1 VPSLDWYNCP
11 IVIPYYGGKYELS
24 KVLVPLI
31 PHHKRYIEVFAG
43 GLSMFFRKHKVEWN
57 VLNDIDNNIVNLY
70 MCVIKKHDELV
81 ENLFWLP
88 KSRKL
93 FLDFREEIKEN
104 KKIEIPDPI
113 QAAKYFYCIRYSFN
127 KLVHTPF
134 SMNKDMNKDWDKEFK
149 YSKRFLGNA
158 TIENLDFE
166 TLFSKYIPREGD
178 FWYLDPPYFIATEKG
193 NYYMNNFSVEDHFRL
208 KGCVD
213 KIDEYGGKFMISYDY
228 RQEVRDLYSK
238 YNLQTINLK
247 YSGATHDARKTE
259 RKEYIVMNYEPV
271 SQVEMFKEKKNEQK
285 RR

>member
-1 VPSLDWYNCP
+1 MPSLDWYNCP
-11 IVIPYYGGKYELS
+11 IVIPYYGGKYALS

-31 PHHKRYIEVFAG
+31 HHHKRYIEVFAG

-81 ENLFWLP
+81 ENLFRLP

-193 NYYMNNFSVEDHFRL
+193 NYYMNNFSVEDHSRL

-238 YNLQTINLK
+238 YNLQTITLK

-259 RKEYIVMNYEPV
+259 RKEYVVMNYEPV
-271 SQVEMFKEKKNEQK
+271 SQVEMFKENKNEQK
-285 RR
+285 RK

>member
-1 VPSLDWYNCP
+1 MPSLDWYNCP

-93 FLDFREEIKEN
+93 FLDFREEIKE
-104 KKIEIPDPI
+104 KKEIEIPDPE

-134 SMNKDMNKDWDKEFK
+134 SMNKDLKKNWDIEFK
-149 YSKRFLGNA
+149 YSRMFLGNS

-166 TLFSKYIPREGD
+166 VLFSKYIPREED
-178 FWYLDPPYFIATEKG
+178 FWYLDPPYFVATEKG
-193 NYYMNNFSVEDHFRL
+193 NYYMNNFSVEDHLRL
-208 KGCVD
+208 KNCVD
-213 KIDEYGGKFMISYDY
+213 EIDRNGGKFMISYDH
-228 RQEVRDLYSK
+228 RKEVEDLYCK
-238 YNLQTINLK
+238 YNMQTINLK
-247 YSGATHDARKTE
+247 YSGSTKDARKMK
-259 RKEYIVMNYEPV
+259 RKEYIIMNYKPV
-271 SQVEMFKEKKNEQK
+271 SQVEMFKEKNNEQK
-285 RR
+285 RN